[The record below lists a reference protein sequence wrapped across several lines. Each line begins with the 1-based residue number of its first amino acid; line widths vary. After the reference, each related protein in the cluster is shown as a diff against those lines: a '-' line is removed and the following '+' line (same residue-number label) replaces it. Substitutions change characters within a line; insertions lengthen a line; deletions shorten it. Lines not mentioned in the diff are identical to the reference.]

1 MTTQNKKTPRDLQ
14 TCMKENIEAVMHAT
28 HCINKCIT
36 VFRKS
41 HPEVADNEIF
51 MCDATGA
58 GITGLV
64 FDPDSPLND
73 EGKEALVRGLAV
85 LAAHSKKEAKNG

>member
-1 MTTQNKKTPRDLQ
+1 MTTQNKKSPRDLP
-14 TCMKENIEAVMHAT
+14 TCMLENIQAVVHAT

-36 VFRKS
+36 VFRKK

-51 MCDATGA
+51 LCDATAA

-64 FDPDSPLND
+64 FDPDSPLNED
-73 EGKEALVRGLAV
+73 GKKALVRGLAV
-85 LAAHSKKEAKNG
+85 ICAHAKKEVKHG